1 MFLLNKYH
9 IYHNLLCPQS
19 ISDLLT
25 FGIRSAGVLRYNR
38 ESDDHRIKLTTG
50 LPVSEP
56 LTEYLVKCDYC
67 GGNAKPPLDL
77 TWAQGPDT
85 VPPFCCERWLQLW
98 ETLVRQRWD
107 LRSGGTTAS
116 VEEDQ
121 LSKEAEELL
130 IQGREM
136 VDHNKFTM
144 DLRSAPGKQSEP
156 RILEDYTVYQP
167 EAESLPPS
175 SKVLRY
181 QLCPASDKGC
191 WTGPPPGGETEKH
204 FKVEE
209 EEVPL
214 PFCNHRTNQFGICC
228 HQVPTIMFSFWI
240 HKELKRLSYLS
251 KYLCFFHLTS
261 THQNNENKQD
271 TEHRS
276 LLTVFNSICSQGRS
290 EILQKYYGKGLK
302 CLTVFPDGSAQVFYP
317 SGLLALVVVVTE
329 KNGRVCIVYGD
340 SAVPHQP
347 IRAVFQS
354 DGRATCYHNNGNT
367 WLTLN
372 RSGGQCLDEE
382 GARVRRW
389 SWGSQSLFP
398 APLKPVFM
406 SLNKAVGVRVLGK
419 EQVFVSFLAGGQQAK
434 FSVGCCC
441 TQASCE
447 TNMAS
452 SGPSVLK
459 EELFVLAARIRMH
472 LPIQQLHQD
481 LITPSHPRLP
491 KTTKASRQHVLAN
504 KLLEVGADV
513 IMSESERDFIHWCLQ
528 GYL

>member
-1 MFLLNKYH
+1 MSSMYSYASVFTSEHDLSEKSAGLDDH
-9 IYHNLLCPQS
+9 MIPEVCPQS
-19 ISDLLT
+19 VSDLLT

-38 ESDDHRIKLTTG
+38 ESDDHRINLTTG
-50 LPVSEP
+50 VPVSEP
-56 LTEYLVKCDYC
+56 LTEYLVKCEYC
-67 GGNAKPPLDL
+67 GRNAKPPLDL
-77 TWAQGPDT
+77 TWAQGSDVKQKT

-107 LRSGGTTAS
+107 LSVGATAS
-116 VEEDQ
+116 VEEEQ
-121 LSKEAEELL
+121 VSTEVEELL

-136 VDHNKFTM
+136 EDHNKFTM
-144 DLRSAPGKQSEP
+144 DLRSALGKQSEP
-156 RILEDYTVYQP
+156 RTLEDYTICQS

-181 QLCPASDKGC
+181 QLCSASDRGC
-191 WTGPPPGGETEKH
+191 WTGPPPGGATEKH
-204 FKVEE
+204 LKVKE

-214 PFCNHRTNQFGICC
+214 PFCNHKTNQFGICR
-228 HQVPTIMFSFWI
+228 HQ
-240 HKELKRLSYLS
+240 
-251 KYLCFFHLTS
+251 
-261 THQNNENKQD
+261 D
-271 TEHRS
+271 
-276 LLTVFNSICSQGRS
+276 RS
-290 EILQKYYGKGLK
+290 EILQKYYGNGLK
-302 CLTVFPDGSAQVFYP
+302 FLTVFPDGSAQVFYP

-340 SAVPHQP
+340 SAVPHQR

-389 SWGSQSLFP
+389 SWGCQSLFP
-398 APLKPVFM
+398 TPLKPVFL

-419 EQVFVSFLAGGQQAK
+419 VQVFVSFLAGGQQAK

-459 EELFVLAARIRMH
+459 EELFVLAARLRMH

-481 LITPSHPRLP
+481 LINPSHPRLP
-491 KTTKASRQHVLAN
+491 KTTKASRQHVLAK
-504 KLLEVGADV
+504 KLVEVSADV
-513 IMSESERDFIHWCLQ
+513 IMSESERDFIHTCLQ

>member
-1 MFLLNKYH
+1 MSSMYSYESVFTSEHDLSEKSSGLDDH
-9 IYHNLLCPQS
+9 LIPEVCPQS

-77 TWAQGPDT
+77 TWAQGPDVRQKT

-228 HQVPTIMFSFWI
+228 HQ
-240 HKELKRLSYLS
+240 
-251 KYLCFFHLTS
+251 
-261 THQNNENKQD
+261 
-271 TEHRS
+271 
-276 LLTVFNSICSQGRS
+276 GRS

-389 SWGSQSLFP
+389 SWGSQSLFS

-513 IMSESERDFIHWCLQ
+513 IMSESERDFIHWCLH